1 MHAHRGNA
9 VCKNNLLIRRK
20 DLERQL
26 LAGLQE
32 RVLHPD
38 VVACTL
44 KRFEEELGKAL
55 ASQRQGDAD
64 LRRQIGEIER
74 AIANQLRALR
84 DGYSPA
90 ITADLA
96 KLESQLAGVHARLKT
111 SDPGTVKLQ
120 MRHTRRFVES
130 RLSALSAL
138 WDGEPRLAREGIAK
152 HVQKITLKAIHRTY
166 VASGNWD
173 WLGNVANCVVPGPGT
188 NGSRHPLHHQ
198 GRGINSSSAMRCAW
212 NRVAWQA
219 HSGCLDGCGGGK
231 WTERPPITLNT
242 WLSRNRQVGGAEGSL
257 SAALAMVFA

>member
-173 WLGNVANCVVPGPGT
+173 WLGNVANCVVPGARNERIAT
-188 NGSRHPLHHQ
+188 SASSSGSRHKPFQCHEMCLES
-198 GRGINSSSAMRCAW
+198 RSLASA
-212 NRVAWQA
+212 
-219 HSGCLDGCGGGK
+219 
-231 WTERPPITLNT
+231 
-242 WLSRNRQVGGAEGSL
+242 
-257 SAALAMVFA
+257 